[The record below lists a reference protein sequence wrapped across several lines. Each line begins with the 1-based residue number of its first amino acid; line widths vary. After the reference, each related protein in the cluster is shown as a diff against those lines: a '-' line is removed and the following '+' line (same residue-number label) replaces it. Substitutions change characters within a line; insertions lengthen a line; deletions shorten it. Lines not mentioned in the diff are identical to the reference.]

1 MNTKY
6 MNQETN
12 VLFLSS
18 TGVNEETKAVTKY
31 DSRL

>member
-1 MNTKY
+1 MTAKY

-12 VLFLSS
+12 VLFPSS

-31 DSRL
+31 DNRL